1 MLDADREVFVWVV
14 EHRVPGLD
22 WLFLALTVAGQAALV
37 WIALA
42 PGLALLAGRRPVPVT
57 LVTAAT
63 VWTADV
69 IAILLKTA
77 FDRDRPYVSVAQADP
92 LLRWDVSSSLPSGHA
107 ATSAAG
113 ALILAFML
121 GRWGWALGA
130 LAVAVCYSRVYV
142 GVHYP
147 LDILLGAAIGL
158 AVAFAATV
166 AVRRLLP
173 TSRAPRRSGAATPGG

>member
-1 MLDADREVFVWVV
+1 MV
-14 EHRVPGLD
+14 EHRVSGLD
-22 WLFLALTVAGQAALV
+22 WLFVALTVSAHAALL

-42 PGLALLAGRRPVPVT
+42 PVLAHLAGRRPLPVT

-77 FDRDRPYVSVAQADP
+77 FDRDRPYLSVAQADP
-92 LLRWDVSSSLPSGHA
+92 LLRWDVSTSLPSGHA

-113 ALILAFML
+113 AVILAFML

-130 LAVAVCYSRVYV
+130 LAFAVCYSRVYV

-147 LDILLGAAIGL
+147 LDVLLGAAIGVTVG
-158 AVAFAATV
+158 VAARV